1 MYKFLD
7 KSFSIIIKLLTLF
20 SLLLLAFVII
30 FIFKESI
37 VFFKEVPV
45 LNFLTGRTW
54 NPLMSP
60 DKLSILNIIL
70 GTLYVSIAAIVI
82 ALPIGVGSALLLSGY
97 VSGRGRV
104 IIRGII
110 DILGGIPS
118 VVYGFIGLLVLV
130 KFFEV
135 KFDFPTGESVL
146 AGAILLSLMVLPY
159 IISTCDETMG
169 KVYDNHLPSS
179 QALGVSKNYFMR
191 KVVLPQSKKSILA
204 ATVLALGRAMG
215 ETMAVMMVIGNAPI
229 APKLLGKAQTIP
241 SLIALEMG
249 MAEVGSLHYHAL
261 FASGFVLM
269 VMLLVINIIVYY
281 VKKSI
286 SL

>member
-7 KSFSIIIKLLTLF
+7 KAFSIIIKLLTLF

-30 FIFKESI
+30 FIFKESV
-37 VFFKEVPV
+37 VFFKEVSV
-45 LNFLTGRTW
+45 FSFLTGRTW
-54 NPLMSP
+54 NPLSSP
-60 DKLSILNIIL
+60 DKLSIFNIIL
-70 GTLYVSIAAIVI
+70 GTLYVSFVAIVI
-82 ALPIGVGSALLLSGY
+82 ALPLGVGSALLLSGY
-97 VSGRGRV
+97 VKGRGRTT
-104 IIRGII
+104 IRGII

-130 KFFEV
+130 KFFEAR
-135 KFDFPTGESVL
+135 FDFPTGESVL
-146 AGAILLSLMVLPY
+146 AGGILLSLMVLPY
-159 IISTCDETMG
+159 IISTCDETME

-179 QALGVSKNYFMR
+179 QALGVSRNYFIR
-191 KVVLPQSKKSILA
+191 KVVLPESKKGIIA
-204 ATVLALGRAMG
+204 ATVLALGRAIG

-261 FASGFVLM
+261 FAAGFVLM
-269 VMLLVINIIVYY
+269 IMLLIINIIIYY
-281 VKKSI
+281 VKKGI

>member
-7 KSFSIIIKLLTLF
+7 KAFSIIIKLLTLF

-30 FIFKESI
+30 FIFKESV
-37 VFFKEVPV
+37 VFFKEVSV
-45 LNFLTGRTW
+45 FSFLTGRTW
-54 NPLMSP
+54 NPLSSP
-60 DKLSILNIIL
+60 DKLSIFNIIL
-70 GTLYVSIAAIVI
+70 GTLYVSFVAIVI
-82 ALPIGVGSALLLSGY
+82 ALPLGVGSALLLSGY
-97 VSGRGRV
+97 VKGRGRTT
-104 IIRGII
+104 IRGII

-130 KFFEV
+130 KFFEAR
-135 KFDFPTGESVL
+135 FDFPTGESVL
-146 AGAILLSLMVLPY
+146 AGGILLSLMVLPY
-159 IISTCDETMG
+159 IISTCDETME

-179 QALGVSKNYFMR
+179 QALGVSRNYFIR
-191 KVVLPQSKKSILA
+191 KVVLPESKKGIIA
-204 ATVLALGRAMG
+204 ATVLALGRAIG

-249 MAEVGSLHYHAL
+249 IAEVGSLHYHAL
-261 FASGFVLM
+261 FAAGFVLM
-269 VMLLVINIIVYY
+269 IMLLIINIIIYY
-281 VKKSI
+281 VKKGI

>member
-7 KSFSIIIKLLTLF
+7 KAFSIIIKLLTLF
-20 SLLLLAFVII
+20 SLLLLAFIII
-30 FIFKESI
+30 FIFKESL
-37 VFFKEVPV
+37 VFFKEVSV
-45 LNFLTGRTW
+45 LKFLTGRTW

-70 GTLYVSIAAIVI
+70 GTLYISLVGISI
-82 ALPIGVGSALLLSGY
+82 ALPIGVGSAMLLSRY
-97 VSGRGRV
+97 AKGRKRAM
-104 IIRGII
+104 IRGII
-110 DILGGIPS
+110 DILAGIPS

-130 KFFEV
+130 KLFE
-135 KFDFPTGESVL
+135 KKLDLPAGESVL
-146 AGAILLSLMVLPY
+146 AGSILLGIMVLPY
-159 IISTCDETMG
+159 IISTCDETME
-169 KVYDNHLPSS
+169 KVYEYNLTSS
-179 QALGVSKNYFMR
+179 QALGVSNDYFLR
-191 KVVLPQSKKSILA
+191 KVVLPNSKKGIIA

-229 APKLLGKAQTIP
+229 TPKLLGKAQTIP

-269 VMLLVINIIVYY
+269 GMLLIINVIIFY

-286 SL
+286 DM

>member
-7 KSFSIIIKLLTLF
+7 KAFSIMIKLLTLF

-30 FIFKESI
+30 FIFKESV
-37 VFFKEVPV
+37 VFFKEVSV
-45 LNFLTGRTW
+45 FSFLTGRTW
-54 NPLMSP
+54 NPLSSP
-60 DKLSILNIIL
+60 DKLSIFNIIL
-70 GTLYVSIAAIVI
+70 GTLYVSFVAIVI
-82 ALPIGVGSALLLSGY
+82 ALPLGVGSALLLSGY
-97 VSGRGRV
+97 VKGRGRTT
-104 IIRGII
+104 IRGII

-130 KFFEV
+130 KFFEAR
-135 KFDFPTGESVL
+135 FDFPTGESVL
-146 AGAILLSLMVLPY
+146 AGGILLSLMVLPY
-159 IISTCDETMG
+159 IISTCDETME

-179 QALGVSKNYFMR
+179 QALGVSRNYFIR
-191 KVVLPQSKKSILA
+191 KVVLPESKKGIIA
-204 ATVLALGRAMG
+204 ATVLALGRAIG

-261 FASGFVLM
+261 FAAGFVLM
-269 VMLLVINIIVYY
+269 IMLLIINIIIYY
-281 VKKSI
+281 VKKGI

>member
-1 MYKFLD
+1 MYKLLD
-7 KSFSIIIKLLTLF
+7 KAFSIIIKLLTLF
-20 SLLLLAFVII
+20 SLLLLGFVII
-30 FIFKESI
+30 FIFKESV
-37 VFFKEVPV
+37 VFFKEASIF
-45 LNFLTGRTW
+45 NFLTGRKW
-54 NPLMSP
+54 NPLSSP

-70 GTLYVSIAAIVI
+70 GTLYVSFVAIII

-97 VSGRGRV
+97 IKGRGRT

-135 KFDFPTGESVL
+135 KFDFPAGESVL
-146 AGAILLSLMVLPY
+146 AGGILLSLMVLPY
-159 IISTCDETMG
+159 IISTCDETME

-179 QALGVSKNYFMR
+179 QALGVSRNYYIR
-191 KVVLPQSKKSILA
+191 KVVLPESRRGIIA

-261 FASGFVLM
+261 FAAGFVLM
-269 VMLLVINIIVYY
+269 AMLLVINIILYY
-281 VKKSI
+281 AKKSI
-286 SL
+286 NL

>member
-7 KSFSIIIKLLTLF
+7 KAFSIMIKLLTLF

-30 FIFKESI
+30 FIFKESV
-37 VFFKEVPV
+37 VFFKEVSV
-45 LNFLTGRTW
+45 FSFLTGRTW
-54 NPLMSP
+54 NPLSSP
-60 DKLSILNIIL
+60 DKLSIFNIIL
-70 GTLYVSIAAIVI
+70 GTLYVSFVAIVI
-82 ALPIGVGSALLLSGY
+82 ALPLGVGSALLLSGY
-97 VSGRGRV
+97 VKGRGRTT
-104 IIRGII
+104 IRGII

-130 KFFEV
+130 KFFEAR
-135 KFDFPTGESVL
+135 FDFPTGESVL
-146 AGAILLSLMVLPY
+146 AGGILLSLMVLPY
-159 IISTCDETMG
+159 IISTCDETME

-179 QALGVSKNYFMR
+179 QALGVSRNYFIR
-191 KVVLPQSKKSILA
+191 KVVLPESKKGIIA
-204 ATVLALGRAMG
+204 ATVLALGRAIG

-249 MAEVGSLHYHAL
+249 IAEVGSLHYHAL
-261 FASGFVLM
+261 FAAGFVLM
-269 VMLLVINIIVYY
+269 IMLLIINIIIYY
-281 VKKSI
+281 VKKGI

>member
-1 MYKFLD
+1 MYKLLD
-7 KSFSIIIKLLTLF
+7 KAFSILIKLLTVF
-20 SLLLLAFVII
+20 SLLLLAFVLI
-30 FIFKESI
+30 FIFKESTA
-37 VFFKEVPV
+37 FFKEVSI
-45 LNFLTGRTW
+45 FKFITGRTW
-54 NPLMSP
+54 NPLSSP
-60 DKLSILNIIL
+60 DKLSILNVIL
-70 GTLYVSIAAIVI
+70 GTLYVSFVAIVI

-97 VSGRGRV
+97 IKGRGKT

-118 VVYGFIGLLVLV
+118 VIYGFIGLLVLV
-130 KFFEV
+130 KFFEIR
-135 KFDFPTGESVL
+135 FGFPTGESVL
-146 AGAILLSLMVLPY
+146 AGGILLSLMVLPY
-159 IISTCDETMG
+159 IISTCNETME
-169 KVYDNHLPSS
+169 KVYNDHLSSS
-179 QALGVSKNYFMR
+179 QALGVSKNYFLR
-191 KVVLPQSKKSILA
+191 KIVLAESKKGIIA

-229 APKLLGKAQTIP
+229 TPRLLGKAQTIP

-269 VMLLVINIIVYY
+269 IILLIINIIVYY

>member
-1 MYKFLD
+1 MYRLLDKVFSLIIKFLA
-7 KSFSIIIKLLTLF
+7 LF

-45 LNFLTGRTW
+45 FKFISGRTW
-54 NPLMSP
+54 NPLLSP

-70 GTLYVSIAAIVI
+70 GTLYVSFVAIII

-97 VSGRGRV
+97 IKGRGRIV
-104 IIRGII
+104 IKGIV

-118 VVYGFIGLLVLV
+118 VVYGFIGLLVVV

-146 AGAILLSLMVLPY
+146 AGGIILSLMVLPY
-159 IISTCDETMG
+159 IISTCDETMK
-169 KVYDNHLPSS
+169 KVYDTHLSSS
-179 QALGVSKNYFMR
+179 QALGVSNNYFIRRIVLVESR
-191 KVVLPQSKKSILA
+191 KGIIA
-204 ATVLALGRAMG
+204 AIVLALGRAMG

-229 APKLLGKAQTIP
+229 APKLLGKTQTIP

-249 MAEVGSLHYHAL
+249 MAEVGSLHYHGL
-261 FASGFVLM
+261 FAAGFVLM
-269 VMLLVINIIVYY
+269 AMLLMINIIIYY
-281 VKKSI
+281 IKKSI
-286 SL
+286 SI